1 MTGSPEKT
9 IKMNLTLRS
18 LLVAVV
24 VLLAGSIAHADS
36 YLDPT
41 GVLFTG
47 TVTGTTVTLTV
58 ECTSSTCNGWFLG
71 DVTLKGFT
79 FTGGP
84 TLGSAP
90 SGYTVKDGGQDNNAV
105 GNGGGCNGKD
115 TGKAV
120 CWDAPSTL
128 TTQLTEGVTYTF
140 TANITGGSSD
150 GTLHVM
156 ATGYTNSA
164 GSQIGGGKPLAVS
177 NDLGGGNSVPE
188 PGSLAL
194 LGTGLFGLAGLRR
207 RWNS

>member
-1 MTGSPEKT
+1 
-9 IKMNLTLRS
+9 MNLTLRS

-24 VLLAGSIAHADS
+24 VLLGSSLAHADS

-47 TVTGTTVTLTV
+47 TVTSTTVTLTV
-58 ECTSSTCNGWFLG
+58 ECTTSTCNGWFLG

-84 TLGSAP
+84 TGGSAP
-90 SGYTVKDGGQDNNAV
+90 TGYSTAKDGGQNNNAV

-115 TGKAV
+115 LGGAV

-128 TTQLTEGVTYTF
+128 STVLTEGVTYTF
-140 TANITGGSSD
+140 TTNITGGSTD
-150 GTLHVM
+150 GALHVQ
-156 ATGYTNSA
+156 ATGYTNN
-164 GSQIGGGKPLAVS
+164 GGTQTMGGKPLAVS
-177 NDLGGGNSVPE
+177 HDLGGGGGGNSVPE

-194 LGTGLFGLAGLRR
+194 LGTGLFGLVGLRR
-207 RWNS
+207 RWIS